1 MDSALADAFIKESV
15 TNGTEP
21 FRIAW
26 YTTDTFY
33 SIQALGQGVVDVAI
47 TYSEVFEQ
55 IAIDQGQATDP
66 SYYLWRDHF
75 LLVGPKSNP
84 ANLSTEDDISA
95 QFTDL
100 LIAAQNTSSATP
112 TRFLTRY
119 DKSATNIKESQQ
131 WINIGQTPWST
142 AYSTWYHQYIG
153 FPLQALTAAIQ
164 LGEYTLTDRGTFLT
178 LGSELTDQIEIYKAA
193 TDDLC
198 DPLLNPAHMLVG
210 SQAQDPDLATAFAE
224 WCIGPNGQEVI
235 STFEKQGE
243 ALYTV
248 APSQEEIDTF
258 EQDGCTT
265 SAAARKLKRRGFL
278 EP

>member
-1 MDSALADAFIKESV
+1 V
-15 TNGTEP
+15 TNGTDP

-33 SIQALGQGVVDVAI
+33 SIQMLGQGLVDAAI
-47 TYSEVFEQ
+47 TYSEVAEQ
-55 IAIDQGQATDP
+55 IAIDQGQAVDP

-75 LLVGPKSNP
+75 LLVGPTTNP
-84 ANLSTEDDISA
+84 ANLSQEDDIAA

-100 LIAAQNTSSATP
+100 LVAAQNTSNTTP

-119 DKSATNIKESQQ
+119 DKSATNAKESQQ

-153 FPLQALTAAIQ
+153 FPIQALTAAIR
-164 LGEYTLTDRGTFLT
+164 LGEYTLTDRGTLLT
-178 LGSELTDQIEIYKAA
+178 LDPELTEQIDTFKAA

-210 SQAQDPDLATAFAE
+210 AQAQDPELATAFAE
-224 WCIGPNGQEVI
+224 WAIGPNGQEVI
-235 STFEKQGE
+235 RTFERQGE

-248 APSQEEIDTF
+248 APSQEEVEAF
-258 EQDGCTT
+258 EENGCNDAGV
-265 SAAARKLKRRGFL
+265 SATARRLRRRKLAKA
-278 EP
+278 